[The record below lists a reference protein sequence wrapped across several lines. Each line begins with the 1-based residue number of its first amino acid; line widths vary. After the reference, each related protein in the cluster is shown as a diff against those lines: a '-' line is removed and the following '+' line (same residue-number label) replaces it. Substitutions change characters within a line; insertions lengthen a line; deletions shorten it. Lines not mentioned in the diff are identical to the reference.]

1 MGSQFLNE
9 PSNFQTKHDSFH
21 GFHTFVRTN
30 RARRKQI
37 QDELFKTLFA
47 RETVVEIE
55 GKRRF
60 HLRPPLTPPNGGGFS
75 AMNERYTNVNKIQTL

>member
-47 RETVVEIE
+47 RETLVGIE
-55 GKRRF
+55 GKIDF
-60 HLRPPLTPPNGGGFS
+60 TCGLP
-75 AMNERYTNVNKIQTL
+75 